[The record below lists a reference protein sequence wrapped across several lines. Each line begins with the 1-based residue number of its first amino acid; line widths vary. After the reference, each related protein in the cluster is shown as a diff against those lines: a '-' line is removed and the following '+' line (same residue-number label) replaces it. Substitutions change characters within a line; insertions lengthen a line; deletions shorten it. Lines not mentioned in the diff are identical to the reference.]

1 MTTRVIMGGSSGSQ
15 IVGMNDL
22 SLLGGDDL
30 ASIMAGDFEIE
41 GDDFDSGDDS
51 DSGYDEEAQMGAN
64 RSGKNK
70 RRQRMLR
77 AARAALA
84 TRVAARNAVMV
95 KQVEPTNARV
105 FPMGFESPFAIP
117 SGDSVLIIGRP
128 QVIFRPE
135 YLRVPS
141 DIAGDFAI
149 DDIKVGKDSQFVAP
163 GPIPARLLQENAIGS
178 RMQMDTAQISQEI
191 TVAVTNRSGADRIFA
206 AGMWGNAVE

>member
-1 MTTRVIMGGSSGSQ
+1 MAAARVIMGGTSGYQ
-15 IVGMNDL
+15 IQGMNDYSVL
-22 SLLGGDDL
+22 GDDEL
-30 ASIMAGDFEIE
+30 ARIL
-41 GDDFDSGDDS
+41 SGDDEITPQGV
-51 DSGYDEEAQMGAN
+51 DMNAVRQEAAI
-64 RSGKNK
+64 
-70 RRQRMLR
+70 R
-77 AARAALA
+77 AAS
-84 TRVAARNAVMV
+84 RNAVML
-95 KQVEPTNARV
+95 KNIEPTHARV
-105 FPMGFESPFAIP
+105 FPMGFESPEAIA
-117 SGDSVLIIGRP
+117 SGDSVLIVARP

-191 TVAVTNRSGADRIFA
+191 TVGVTNRSGADRVFS

>member
-1 MTTRVIMGGSSGSQ
+1 MGGNTGYQ
-15 IVGMNDL
+15 IQGTNDY
-22 SLLGGDDL
+22 SILGDDDL
-30 ASIMAGDFEIE
+30 ARILSGEDAGEPVDMQAVRQ
-41 GDDFDSGDDS
+41 
-51 DSGYDEEAQMGAN
+51 EAAV
-64 RSGKNK
+64 
-70 RRQRMLR
+70 R
-77 AARAALA
+77 A
-84 TRVAARNAVMV
+84 AARNAVMV
-95 KQVEPTNARV
+95 KHNEPTTARV
-105 FPMGFESPFAIP
+105 FPMGFESPAVIP
-117 SGDSVLIIGRP
+117 SGDSVLIIARP

-191 TVAVTNRSGADRIFA
+191 TVAVTNRSGADRVFA

>member
-1 MTTRVIMGGSSGSQ
+1 MSTKVIMGGTSGKQ

-22 SLLGGDDL
+22 SLMGEDDL
-30 ASIMAGDFEIE
+30 ASIMSGDFDIE
-41 GDDFDSGDDS
+41 GDDYDT
-51 DSGYDEEAQMGAN
+51 GYDEEAQMSGNAQTRK
-64 RSGKNK
+64 RS
-70 RRQRMLR
+70 RLQR
-77 AARAALA
+77 AARAAL
-84 TRVAARNAVMV
+84 TNRIAAKNAVMV
-95 KQVEPTNARV
+95 RDIEPTHARV
-105 FPMGFESPFAIP
+105 FPMGFESPAPIA
-117 SGDSVLIIGRP
+117 SGDSVLIIARP

-191 TVAVTNRSGADRIFA
+191 TVAVTNRSGADRVFA

>member
-1 MTTRVIMGGSSGSQ
+1 MARNSSRVIMGGTSGYQ
-15 IVGMNDL
+15 IQGMNDY
-22 SLLGGDDL
+22 SVLGDDDL
-30 ASIMAGDFEIE
+30 ARIL
-41 GDDFDSGDDS
+41 SGDDG
-51 DSGYDEEAQMGAN
+51 DDDGQQQQGVNMVAVRQEAAI
-64 RSGKNK
+64 
-70 RRQRMLR
+70 R
-77 AARAALA
+77 AAS
-84 TRVAARNAVMV
+84 RNAVML
-95 KQVEPTNARV
+95 KNIEPTHSRV
-105 FPMGFESPFAIP
+105 FPMGFESPAAIA

-191 TVAVTNRSGADRIFA
+191 TIGVTNRSGADRFFS